1 VSALVVANTT
11 IRQDA
16 DGRYCLND
24 LHRAA
29 GGEQRHRPAYW
40 LENQQTKELA
50 AEISNESK
58 AGIPALAVV
67 HGGAGRGTYVAKELV
82 YAYAMWISPKF
93 HLQVIRAYDA
103 MVTGAAPVT
112 GLDALTARMDGME
125 RAVRAL
131 VDGLSGLIPRREPA
145 AGLRV
150 PAYVEDEGLF
160 TVQEVAASVPM
171 GPNVLF
177 GLLRDDGIINRDAT
191 PTQDYRGRGLFV
203 LRARWGYARLYV
215 TPAGA
220 AWLRERYRHLAVRPK
235 SRRQIEAT

>member
-1 VSALVVANTT
+1 MSALVVANTA

-16 DGRYCLND
+16 KGRYCLND

-29 GGEQRHRPAYW
+29 GGEKRHQPSDW
-40 LENQQTKELA
+40 LRLHQTRDLV
-50 AEISNESK
+50 AEIETPGFPGVSK
-58 AGIPALAVV
+58 AEGR
-67 HGGAGRGTYVAKELV
+67 AGGTYVAKELV

-93 HLQVIRAYDA
+93 HLAVIRAYDA
-103 MVTGAAPVT
+103 MVTSAAPAA
-112 GLDALTARMDGME
+112 GLDALAARMDGME

-145 AGLRV
+145 ANLLLPV
-150 PAYVEDEGLF
+150 HAEDEGLF

-177 GLLRDDGIINRDAT
+177 GLLRDDGIINRNAT
-191 PTQDYRGRGLFV
+191 PTQDYRDRGLFV

-220 AWLRERYRHLAVRPK
+220 AWLRERYGHLAVKRK
-235 SRRQIEAT
+235 RAVVT